1 MLLNL
6 HINKGHKG
14 EEEEEEE
21 AVEDAKG
28 TPIHL
33 LVKIANR
40 NILQTQHHK
49 RMEN

>member
-6 HINKGHKG
+6 HIYKGHKS
-14 EEEEEEE
+14 EEEEEE